1 MLPKFGK
8 TFALPSNLA
17 LLLLCI
23 FCVMGSAGSFSCSRK
38 SGCPAVDTVS
48 SRIAGGKEMPKA
60 KRSKNSGLFPKGFKR

>member
-8 TFALPSNLA
+8 SFALPSNLA
-17 LLLLCI
+17 LLLLCV

-48 SRIAGGKEMPKA
+48 SRMAGGKEMPKA
-60 KRSKNSGLFPKGFKR
+60 KRAKSGLFPKGFKR

>member
-8 TFALPSNLA
+8 TLSLPSNLA
-17 LLLLCI
+17 SFLLCI
-23 FCVMGSAGSFSCSRK
+23 FCVLGSTGSLSCSRK

-48 SRIAGGKEMPKA
+48 SRMAGGKEMPKA

>member
-1 MLPKFGK
+1 MVPKFGK

-17 LLLLCI
+17 LLLLCV

-48 SRIAGGKEMPKA
+48 SRMAGGKEMPKA
-60 KRSKNSGLFPKGFKR
+60 KRAKNSGLFPKGFKR